1 MGLTTGVQNF
11 STIINAIDFVSN
23 AESMSK
29 AKATEAAHELVTL
42 YDQASKDIPRI
53 SDKEHAAAKKALG
66 L

>member
-1 MGLTTGVQNF
+1 
-11 STIINAIDFVSN
+11 
-23 AESMSK
+23 MSK